1 MLWLLAEPG
10 VRVFFAPLFGQ
21 LSLMDV
27 SFPRII
33 ESWWEERIAASSL
46 CVNASG
52 PTPLLWPVCLF
63 LPLTAPTGHCQDLGV
78 LSCVN
83 IRNRIHC
90 QEFVTSSCVAHLWFF
105 SLSYC
110 GTFRR
115 IFSLNYPKIW
125 VCLTHHTSITY
136 GIRNYCTSPGV
147 RQQMLFQYIS

>member
-1 MLWLLAEPG
+1 MAPCWARSACFFRPLVWTALSNGRLLPQNHWKLMRG
-10 VRVFFAPLFGQ
+10 KNSSFLSVRERFWSHTFALASLPFPSSHGPDRS
-21 LSLMDV
+21 LS
-27 SFPRII
+27 
-33 ESWWEERIAASSL
+33 
-46 CVNASG
+46 G
-52 PTPLLWPVCLF
+52 
-63 LPLTAPTGHCQDLGV
+63 LGV

-90 QEFVTSSCVAHLWFF
+90 QEFVASSCVAHLWFF